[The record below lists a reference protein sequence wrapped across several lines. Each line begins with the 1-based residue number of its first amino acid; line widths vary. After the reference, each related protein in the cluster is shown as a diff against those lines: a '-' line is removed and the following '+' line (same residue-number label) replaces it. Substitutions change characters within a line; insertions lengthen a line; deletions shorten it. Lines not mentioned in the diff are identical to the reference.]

1 MICYLES
8 RKKGEA
14 TNEEKDDRKHEQP
27 SQFIRR
33 LDKLSMIEATGT
45 DKDHVVGLNMQR
57 KSSRLMKGCSSL
69 GQGLCNRVDDLHDRD
84 HKQSFWVRLEW
95 RGPTYLDKQRGGDGQ
110 TQPVRNLLVLLL
122 T

>member
-57 KSSRLMKGCSSL
+57 KVVTLDERM
-69 GQGLCNRVDDLHDRD
+69 
-84 HKQSFWVRLEW
+84 FFF
-95 RGPTYLDKQRGGDGQ
+95 GPRIVQPGG
-110 TQPVRNLLVLLL
+110 
-122 T
+122 